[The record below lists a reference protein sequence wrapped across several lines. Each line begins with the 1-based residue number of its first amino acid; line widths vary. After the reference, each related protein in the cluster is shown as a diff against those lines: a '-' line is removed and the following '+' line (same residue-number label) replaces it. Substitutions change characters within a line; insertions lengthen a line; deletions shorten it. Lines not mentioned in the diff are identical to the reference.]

1 METIGLLA
9 VLVENF
15 QKVAEVGAL
24 VVVNQALQAL
34 FFSSAVTNLI
44 SFVVRLIGFAYADT
58 VANSR
63 IIQVFGMGLMWYLH
77 IWDYYSGLLYIISVF
92 SMTIVS
98 IYVYDFCGNT
108 SERFDNWR
116 LNNRDWA
123 VGFSFFFMFLSTTYV
138 TYSIFKKSENPL
150 QYEYAGIYL
159 LILLLIIIGNM
170 LRGRS
175 VIYTLLGIL
184 TINYLIASRY
194 LISTRVEGSTIAK
207 AGIPFSTIP
216 YLMMALHA

>member
-1 METIGLLA
+1 METLGVLA
-9 VLVENF
+9 ALVESF
-15 QKVAEVGAL
+15 REIAEVGAL
-24 VVVNQALQAL
+24 VLVNQALQAL

-63 IIQVFGMGLMWYLH
+63 IIQLFGMCLMWYLH

-98 IYVYDFCGNT
+98 IYVYDFCGNV

-123 VGFSFFFMFLSTTYV
+123 VGFSFFFMFISTAYV
-138 TYSIFKKSENPL
+138 TYSIFKKTENAL
-150 QYEYAGIYL
+150 QY
-159 LILLLIIIGNM
+159 
-170 LRGRS
+170 
-175 VIYTLLGIL
+175 
-184 TINYLIASRY
+184 
-194 LISTRVEGSTIAK
+194 
-207 AGIPFSTIP
+207 
-216 YLMMALHA
+216 

>member
-1 METIGLLA
+1 METLGILSALA
-9 VLVENF
+9 ENF

-24 VVVNQALQAL
+24 VLVNQVLQAL
-34 FFSSAVTNLI
+34 FFSSAVANLI
-44 SFVVRLIGFAYADT
+44 SFAVRLIGFAYADT

-63 IIQVFGMGLMWYLH
+63 IIQIFGMCLMWYLH

-123 VGFSFFFMFLSTTYV
+123 VGFSFFFMFLSTAYV
-138 TYSIFKKSENPL
+138 TYSIFKKTENAL
-150 QYEYAGIYL
+150 QY
-159 LILLLIIIGNM
+159 
-170 LRGRS
+170 
-175 VIYTLLGIL
+175 
-184 TINYLIASRY
+184 
-194 LISTRVEGSTIAK
+194 
-207 AGIPFSTIP
+207 
-216 YLMMALHA
+216 

>member
-1 METIGLLA
+1 METLGVLA
-9 VLVENF
+9 ALVESF
-15 QKVAEVGAL
+15 REIAEVGAL
-24 VVVNQALQAL
+24 VLVNQALQAL

-63 IIQVFGMGLMWYLH
+63 IIQLFGMFLMWYLH

-98 IYVYDFCGNT
+98 IYVYDFCGNV

-123 VGFSFFFMFLSTTYV
+123 VGFSFFFMFLSTAYV
-138 TYSIFKKSENPL
+138 TYSIFKKTENAL
-150 QYEYAGIYL
+150 QY
-159 LILLLIIIGNM
+159 
-170 LRGRS
+170 
-175 VIYTLLGIL
+175 
-184 TINYLIASRY
+184 
-194 LISTRVEGSTIAK
+194 
-207 AGIPFSTIP
+207 
-216 YLMMALHA
+216 